1 MVGPEI
7 QGGGRKFLEWSVRI
21 VTRERNLGR

>member
-7 QGGGRKFLEWSVRI
+7 QDGGREFLEWSVRI
-21 VTRERNLGR
+21 VTGERNLGR